1 MDPHFVAEPERGER
15 ALGLRT
21 ASGSTLGGART
32 QVRARTTRERG
43 LSWQCN
49 LSTTN
54 AMYGSFGLVSLFLIF
69 RFG

>member
-43 LSWQCN
+43 RAGAGCQGARLRACASA
-49 LSTTN
+49 SDR
-54 AMYGSFGLVSLFLIF
+54 SKDS
-69 RFG
+69 